1 MTMVTLP
8 GVSRNSIGYGW
19 PMMPGM
25 PGGRQLA
32 VWLSSGGGAP
42 AAAALMASYFGVND
56 GPPRPLA
63 PAPGAAPRAG
73 ALPRPPAGA
82 AAAPRPPPPPPRSH
96 TPLKSGS
103 LERAFQ
109 SAAAGAL

>member
-1 MTMVTLP
+1 MTTVTLP

-25 PGGRQLA
+25 PGGRKLA
-32 VWLSSGGGAP
+32 VALSSGGGA
-42 AAAALMASYFGVND
+42 AAAATLIASYFGVND
-56 GPPRPLA
+56 GPPRPRA

-82 AAAPRPPPPPPRSH
+82 AVAPRPPPPPPRSH
-96 TPLKSGS
+96 TPLKSGNLAS
-103 LERAFQ
+103 ALH
-109 SAAAGAL
+109 SAAVGAL